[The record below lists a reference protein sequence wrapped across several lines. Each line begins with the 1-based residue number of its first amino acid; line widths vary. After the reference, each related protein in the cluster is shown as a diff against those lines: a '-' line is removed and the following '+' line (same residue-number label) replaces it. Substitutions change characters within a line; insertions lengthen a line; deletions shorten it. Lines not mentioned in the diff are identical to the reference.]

1 MSVKRVLVVDD
12 EQPIRDLLQ
21 DAITEAGW
29 EVDTAADS
37 AEALALVKDKL
48 FDAVVL
54 DFVLPD
60 MDGVRL
66 HSEIR
71 RLEAELA
78 RRTLFVAGV
87 DQPDER
93 LKYYENAG
101 GFVAKP
107 FDVKRLISELA
118 QVLDEAVS

>member
-1 MSVKRVLVVDD
+1 MSVKRILVVDD
-12 EQPIRDLLQ
+12 EQPIRDLLR

-60 MDGVRL
+60 MNGVQL

-71 RLEAELA
+71 RLDAELA
-78 RRTLFVAGV
+78 SRTLF
-87 DQPDER
+87 
-93 LKYYENAG
+93 
-101 GFVAKP
+101 
-107 FDVKRLISELA
+107 ISA
-118 QVLDEAVS
+118 RWADCR